1 MSRNVIIF
9 GAGHDGREA
18 LEFFGIENTFCFVDN
33 NSDLHGKNIKG
44 LRILSFSQLV
54 ELYEA
59 NRVYVENS
67 FEVVIAMSFIRW
79 VVHHVAQSVEKAG
92 ISGFSVFIDVKRRW
106 SDGNAFLKRDREVYP
121 CEQEYLT
128 KIYLAQNKW
137 LLRHTDPTKLLPA
150 TGEMRERQK
159 KSVERVS
166 EIFNE
171 VEENLGLKP
180 FMYAGTL
187 VGAVRHKGFVP
198 WDDDLDFC
206 LLRSD
211 YNTLVDYLLLH
222 YPVYSL
228 KSGKWIQENYDR
240 FQQNECQYVVHCK
253 FDYLQILST
262 GTPKWRGYATSQEF
276 ITDIAVI
283 DSFDDTYSEEM
294 YSKDVDKLYEISKKM
309 EYSALTENYKRIMS
323 QRTPGTKASKL
334 GLSLALSVMATI
346 SHHSRGRVYNKLLF
360 DYDAIFELQKLP
372 FEDKEFYAPA
382 KPEIFLSKMYGENFM
397 ELPGRFGVAAQDK
410 DGVFNKIY

>member
-1 MSRNVIIF
+1 MSRKIIIF

-33 NSDLHGKNIKG
+33 NSNLHGNSIKG

-67 FEVVIAMSFIRW
+67 FEVVIAIIFSRW
-79 VVHHVAQSVEKAG
+79 VVHHVAQSLEKAG
-92 ISGFSVFIDVKRRW
+92 ISGFSIFIDVKRRW

-150 TGEMRERQK
+150 TGEMREHQK
-159 KSVERVS
+159 RSLEGVS
-166 EIFNE
+166 ELFKEI
-171 VEENLGLKP
+171 EENLGLKP

-198 WDDDLDFC
+198 WDDDMDFC

-211 YNTLVDYLLLH
+211 FTALLDYLLLR
-222 YPVYSL
+222 YPVL
-228 KSGKWIQENYDR
+228 VWRGGKWVQENGDK
-240 FQQNECQYVVHCK
+240 FQTNNCK
-253 FDYLQILST
+253 YLVYYTCDYLAFAY
-262 GTPKWRGYATSQEF
+262 PDAMMWCGYFKIENA
-276 ITDIAVI
+276 ITDIFPV
-283 DSFDDTYSEEM
+283 DSFEDTYSEEK
-294 YSKDVDKLYEISKKM
+294 YSEDVNKLYDIAKR
-309 EYSALTENYKRIMS
+309 TEQNLFVNNYKQFIS
-323 QRTPGTKASKL
+323 QRNLSKRASKL
-334 GLSLALSVMATI
+334 GVSQAFAAI
-346 SHHSRGRVYNKLLF
+346 SMTTQHPGRVFNKLIF
-360 DYDAIFELQKLP
+360 DYDNVFELQKLP
-372 FEDKEFYAPA
+372 FEDTEFLAPA
-382 KPEIFLSKMYGENFM
+382 KPEVVLSKIYGENFM
-397 ELPGRFGVAAQDK
+397 ELPGRYGVAAHDK